1 MQQTI
6 EQLDDPTAVRDYVNQ
21 TLCLRDNLEPGSF
34 EMTELPLKRGAA
46 VCGLY
51 FCLHGPRLLRLTAIW
66 EMESNTILF
75 YGSQGEKFMKTQ
87 IAMQSAPPAQAA

>member
-1 MQQTI
+1 MQQTTL
-6 EQLDDPTAVRDYVNQ
+6 QLDGPTAVRNYVNQ
-21 TLCLRDNLEPGSF
+21 ILCLRDNLEVGSF
-34 EMTELPLKRGAA
+34 ELTELPLRRGST

-66 EMESNTILF
+66 EMESGTILF

-87 IAMQSAPPAQAA
+87 IAPLSTDLAQAA